1 MGSVSMSVLA
11 NLMMNNA
18 GRAVMNAGK
27 AVQAAVKVKWY
38 A

>member
-1 MGSVSMSVLA
+1 MSVHA

-18 GRAVMNAGK
+18 GRVVTNAGK
-27 AVQAAVKVKWY
+27 AVRAEVKVKWY